1 MMVAQGQAADGQ
13 PDCSHIIG
21 EAVSADER
29 NRSPTFGR
37 RKTKFFQLAWAWKT
51 EFYKSLA
58 VYIFSSLMGASKES
72 GGAGLDG

>member
-37 RKTKFFQLAWAWKT
+37 RKFFQLVWTWKT
-51 EFYKSLA
+51 EFYKSVA
-58 VYIFSSLMGASKES
+58 VYIFSSLMGASKEVMEQN
-72 GGAGLDG
+72 